1 MSIFN
6 QEILFSREEC
16 EFILNEHTHSIF
28 KRSVAGDISDDMS
41 ESIKKQI
48 RDWRTSY
55 DSHIEL
61 TPKTKN
67 LLLSKL
73 NKYGI
78 HNMEELSRVVRYEK
92 GQQFKPHRDSEDGY
106 NHRYKTLVIQ
116 LSDEVDYEGGDL
128 VVYDKEGNTITTNK
142 SIGNMILFNSD
153 LLHEAKPVINGTRYI
168 WITWLRS
175 TDFNLKKGMI

>member
-6 QEILFSREEC
+6 QEILFSKEEC
-16 EFILNEHTHSIF
+16 EFILSEHSIF
-28 KRSVAGDISDDMS
+28 TRSVASDVS
-41 ESIKKQI
+41 HITNESYKKQI
-48 RDWRTSY
+48 EDTRTSY

-78 HNMEELSRVVRYEK
+78 NNMEEVSRVVRYEK
-92 GQQFKPHRDSEDGY
+92 GQYFKKHRDSEDGY

-128 VVYDKEGNTITTNK
+128 VVYDKEGNEITANK
-142 SIGNMILFNSD
+142 NIGNVILFNSD
-153 LLHEAKPVINGTRYI
+153 LLHEAKPIISGTRYI

-175 TDFNLKKGMI
+175 TDFNLKKGIL

>member
-6 QEILFSREEC
+6 QEILFSKEEC
-16 EFILNEHTHSIF
+16 EFILSEHTDSIF
-28 KRSVAGDISDDMS
+28 KRSVAGYIHDDMS
-41 ESIKKQI
+41 DSVKKQI
-48 RDWRTSY
+48 QDWRTSY
-55 DSHIEL
+55 DSHIDL

-78 HNMEELSRVVRYEK
+78 TNMEELSRVVRYEK
-92 GQQFKPHRDSEDGY
+92 GQQFKKHRDSEDGY

-128 VVYDKEGNTITTNK
+128 LVYDKEGNEITANK
-142 SIGNMILFNSD
+142 NIGNMILFNSD
-153 LLHEAKPVINGTRYI
+153 LLHEAKPIISGTRYI

-175 TDFNLKKGMI
+175 TDFNLKKGII